1 MPTVPVIPTQVQDP
15 ARQAQFSA
23 PGVVPVQPQQP
34 GQLQRIGQQ
43 MERAGQQWD
52 ALDADRARY
61 ANREAEKAAAKAE
74 KEALDAKNRID
85 IASHTE
91 RWSAAQES
99 EIAKFSDFVK
109 LEGKAAVDSLDQYMQ
124 GVDDRLEARVN
135 ASPEGPQRDWMR
147 DDSRKER
154 VRLFRAA
161 VAHRDKELRTWRVGG
176 AAASASQ
183 KEATAIRMLDAEDR
197 QSYINEAI
205 AATMESAEVQG
216 LSDDERNLMVRSS
229 LARIHGESLRT
240 LVQNNRTGEAAAYL
254 DKHRLDLDPAQR
266 GDFEALVRRGVVRD
280 VAYTLAAATM
290 QEAGGDEFKALER
303 LEQER
308 QAGKIDADTT
318 AAAEARVRMLANDAR
333 SKRAEQT
340 ADVLTE
346 GEAHILGGGMLSD
359 RPDIYEAARKSGVL
373 PQLLRLEQSRKTD
386 TNPVA
391 LAEALSLPDEALA
404 KVTRQELVVR
414 YWGQLS
420 RVDLNSVLERRDSAA
435 RRIQDGTSGSAN
447 VLDQDDLIKREFMR
461 YRAPE
466 ASTFERAVIGQER
479 QFQAF
484 RSNLQEQVDAE
495 RKAGKPVTKQ
505 RIRELAETV
514 GADMVYLEAGGAPM
528 PRLMLTDAEE
538 MEAGAS
544 TASGRFVK
552 LGSIE
557 PAVAAEIARV
567 LRSRGFNADFA
578 TVANEWE
585 KIGMPKSITEIKR
598 REPK

>member
-15 ARQAQFSA
+15 VRQAQFSA
-23 PGVVPVQPQQP
+23 GGVAQVQPQQP

-43 MERAGQQWD
+43 MERAGQQFS
-52 ALDADRARY
+52 ALDAERQR
-61 ANREAEKAAAKAE
+61 
-74 KEALDAKNRID
+74 RID
-85 IASHTE
+85 LAAHTE
-91 RWSAAQES
+91 RDAAIEEKDVGSVSAFRQRQGRDADDGFKGFVQE
-99 EIAKFSDFVK
+99 IDDRH
-109 LEGKAAVDSLDQYMQ
+109 KAAIES
-124 GVDDRLEARVN
+124 A
-135 ASPEGPQRDWMR
+135 PEGQQREWLRESLTKRRGSLLNEAMR
-147 DDSRKER
+147 
-154 VRLFRAA
+154 
-161 VAHRDKELRTWRVGG
+161 HRDAEITSWRKG
-176 AAASASQ
+176 SAIANAKQ
-183 KEATAIRMLDAEDR
+183 KEAAAVSMLGAEDR
-197 QSYINEAI
+197 QDYINQAI
-205 AATMESAEVQG
+205 AANMEAAEVQG
-216 LSDDERNLMVRSS
+216 LSDEERNLMVRSS
-229 LARIHGESLRT
+229 LARIHGESIRR
-240 LVQNNRTGEAAAYL
+240 LVQSNRNGDAAAYFNE
-254 DKHRLDLDPAQR
+254 HRLDLDPAQR
-266 GDFEALVRRGVVRD
+266 GDFEALVKRGVQRD

-290 QEAGGDEFKALER
+290 QEASGDEFKALER

-308 QAGKIDADTT
+308 QAGNIDADTT
-318 AAAEARVRMLANDAR
+318 AAAETRVRMLANDAR
-333 SKRAEQT
+333 AKRAEDT
-340 ADVLTE
+340 ANVLTE

-359 RPDIYEAARKSGVL
+359 LPDLYEGARKSGVL

-514 GADMVYLEAGGAPM
+514 GADMVYLESGGAPM
-528 PRLMLTDAEE
+528 PRMLLTDAEE
-538 MEAGAS
+538 MEAGVEAR
-544 TASGRFVK
+544 GEFVK
-552 LGSIE
+552 LGAIPDE
-557 PAVAAEIARV
+557 VLARIMQI
-567 LRSRGFNADFA
+567 RREAGYSTDFA
-578 TVANEWE
+578 GIADYWVGLG
-585 KIGMPKSITEIKR
+585 KPKFASEIKR
-598 REPK
+598 KEAK

>member
-1 MPTVPVIPTQVQDP
+1 MPRAPITPTIVAGPVGRAPY
-15 ARQAQFSA
+15 AAQ
-23 PGVVPVQPQQP
+23 GVVPVQPQQP
-34 GQLQRIGQQ
+34 GMLVQQGQQLQRLGNALEDVDYVQRVKKA
-43 MERAGQQWD
+43 EALATESD
-52 ALDADRARY
+52 AKLAESIRNQNSDFGKKEGRDAVDGFESY
-61 ANREAEKAAAKAE
+61 EKALRESATKMLAGVQDPIAQQAIRESSE
-74 KEALDAKNRID
+74 KRIQQ
-85 IASHTE
+85 SLN
-91 RWSAAQES
+91 W
-99 EIAKFSDFVK
+99 
-109 LEGKAAVDSLDQYMQ
+109 AVQ
-124 GVDDRLEARVN
+124 
-135 ASPEGPQRDWMR
+135 
-147 DDSRKER
+147 
-154 VRLFRAA
+154 
-161 VAHRDKELRTWRVGG
+161 HRDKQQETWLKGSVTAAMQGSVEDYKTAVANGDPDASRFFRTAMLYQSKLDAMNGLDDNQKRINTLAATTMLHGG
-176 AAASASQ
+176 AVDG
-183 KEATAIRMLDAEDR
+183 ML
-197 QSYINEAI
+197 
-205 AATMESAEVQG
+205 
-216 LSDDERNLMVRSS
+216 ERNEF
-229 LARIHGESLRT
+229 GK
-240 LVQNNRTGEAAAYL
+240 AAAYL
-254 DKHRLDLDPAQR
+254 QQNKGEIAQDFYDARRAVAAR
-266 GDFEALVRRGVVRD
+266 GAVRD
-280 VAYTLAAATM
+280 VGYSLAAAVM

-333 SKRAEQT
+333 AKRAEQT
-340 ADVLTE
+340 ANVLTE

-359 RPDIYEAARKSGVL
+359 RPDLYEGARKSGVL

-461 YRAPE
+461 YRAPK

-484 RSNLQEQVDAE
+484 RDNLQEQVDAE

-538 MEAGAS
+538 MEAGVEAR
-544 TASGRFVK
+544 GEFVK
-552 LGSIE
+552 LGAIPDE
-557 PAVAAEIARV
+557 VLARIMQI
-567 LRSRGFNADFA
+567 RREAGYSTDFA
-578 TVANEWE
+578 GIANYWVGLG
-585 KIGMPKSITEIKR
+585 KPKLASEIKR
-598 REPK
+598 KEAK